1 MEWLLLPTLPMRT
14 LVLLA
19 VAIIAL
25 AGLALAT
32 FGSAVVPE
40 AVPSKTPN
48 RSMAGSRFFMLLP
61 DGMVEITD
69 AWTRRVYRWDGRQ
82 WLQVDVSQAATTPAE
97 MR

>member
-1 MEWLLLPTLPMRT
+1 MRT

-25 AGLALAT
+25 AGLALHT

-40 AVPSKTPN
+40 AVPSKAPN

-69 AWTRRVYRWDGRQ
+69 AWARRVYKWDGRQ
-82 WLQVDVSQAATTPAE
+82 WLQVETKRGAESPAE
-97 MR
+97 MQ